1 MSNIEKLKKLAV
13 KSDRDFA
20 KELQWRRE
28 NRSWLKESSR
38 IAISI
43 LKRLDDLSWTQ
54 KTLAEK
60 MTVSPQQISKIL
72 KGQENLTLETIVKLE
87 SCLGLVLIEKSFIN
101 KIEYLISELIVNAIV
116 KLQNTQQ
123 VKDVVYMSNT
133 ASYQGTIYK
142 IAG

>member
-60 MTVSPQQISKIL
+60 MKVSPQQISKIL

-101 KIEYLISELIVNAIV
+101 KIEYLISELIVHIIGGCV
-116 KLQNTQQ
+116 L
-123 VKDVVYMSNT
+123 S
-133 ASYQGTIYK
+133 
-142 IAG
+142 